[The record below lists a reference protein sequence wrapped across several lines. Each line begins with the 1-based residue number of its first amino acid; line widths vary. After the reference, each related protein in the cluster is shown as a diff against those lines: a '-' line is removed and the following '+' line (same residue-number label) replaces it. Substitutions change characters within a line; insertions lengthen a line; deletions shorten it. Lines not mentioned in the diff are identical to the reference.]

1 MNERTSSQINTF
13 RDPKARTTSEYIFD
27 PLQYTGERSTS
38 RQHQSRVSAM
48 QSKFTP
54 KHTQQMDTSVTRGM
68 KKSRDNR
75 KN

>member
-13 RDPKARTTSEYIFD
+13 RDPKGRITSEYIFD
-27 PLQYTGERSTS
+27 LSQYTGERSSS

-48 QSKFTP
+48 QSKFMP